1 MSHIDPDAVIAPAG
15 RPLSEERRASGIVDV
30 RSFELGWADV
40 GVLPAML
47 IAYDVEAF
55 GVAAFARHGID
66 MPASIERSV
75 KKRQAEFFMG
85 RLAAGDALEALSEVG
100 REHPSPLKRL
110 LQGAREGHSDGGR
123 EGRSDG
129 GREGRS
135 EGQAMGERWQIA
147 VGASREPVWPA
158 GVVGSITHAGP
169 YAAAVVASAAG
180 ITGIGID
187 IEGRIGPETRQS
199 VEDTVLKPAEQS
211 LLHALAGSVPYE
223 MLLTIAFSAKESFFK
238 GSFASV
244 GTYFDFDAVHLTAL
258 DATGGTL
265 ELVLTRSLAPA
276 LPQGRRFTLRTQC
289 IDADTILTS
298 FVW

>member
-1 MSHIDPDAVIAPAG
+1 MSHLDPDAVIAPTG
-15 RPLSEERRASGIVDV
+15 RPLSAERRASGVVDV

-40 GVLPAML
+40 GVPPAVL

-55 GVAAFARHGID
+55 EVAAFARLGID
-66 MPASIERSV
+66 VPASIERSV

-85 RLAAGDALEALSEVG
+85 RLAAGDALGALSTSL

-110 LQGAREGHSDGGR
+110 PQ
-123 EGRSDG
+123 
-129 GREGRS
+129 
-135 EGQAMGERWQIA
+135 GQAMGEGWQIA

-169 YAAAVVASAAG
+169 YAAAVTASAAG

-187 IEGRIGPETRQS
+187 IERRIGPETRQS

-244 GTYFDFDAVHLTAL
+244 GTYFDFDAVDLTAL

-265 ELVLTRSLAPA
+265 ELVLMRSLAPA

>member
-15 RPLSEERRASGIVDV
+15 PPLSEERRASGVVDV

-123 EGRSDG
+123 EGRS
-129 GREGRS
+129 EGPS
-135 EGQAMGERWQIA
+135 SGEGWQIA

-158 GVVGSITHAGP
+158 GVVGSITHAGR

-187 IEGRIGPETRQS
+187 IERRIGPETRQS

-244 GTYFDFDAVHLTAL
+244 GTYFDFDAVDLTAL

>member
-1 MSHIDPDAVIAPAG
+1 MSHIDPDAVIAPTG
-15 RPLSEERRASGIVDV
+15 LPLSAERRESGVVNV

-40 GVLPAML
+40 GVPPAML

-85 RLAAGDALEALSEVG
+85 RLAAGDALEALSGVG
-100 REHPSPLKRL
+100 REHPSPPKRL
-110 LQGAREGHSDGGR
+110 PQGQLSGG
-123 EGRSDG
+123 G
-129 GREGRS
+129 
-135 EGQAMGERWQIA
+135 WQIG
-147 VGASREPVWPA
+147 VGASREPVWPV

-169 YAAAVVASAAG
+169 YAAAVVASADGITGIGA

-187 IEGRIGPETRQS
+187 IERRIGSETRQS
-199 VEDTVLKPAEQS
+199 VEGTVLKPAEQS

-244 GTYFDFDAVHLTAL
+244 GTYFDFDAVDITAL
-258 DATGGTL
+258 DATAGTL

-276 LPQGRRFTLRTQC
+276 LPQGRRFTLRTQD